1 MPHSRSNKYVHT
13 SACIVRAHEGG
24 QSSSSSQACFACLN
38 CSSSPRSWGRST
50 EPSTKLLSILCQVR
64 CRCCK
69 EDDHPPPHRPRL
81 CCCTLVLL
89 LLFRLLCEPAGII
102 SHYRDQHKQASERA
116 EQEEQEPRG
125 KQRSSD
131 TFCQLTWLSVQR
143 GGNGRG

>member
-69 EDDHPPPHRPRL
+69 EDDHPPPPPDSAVARL
-81 CCCTLVLL
+81 CCCCY
-89 LLFRLLCEPAGII
+89 FGCCASRPALYLITEI
-102 SHYRDQHKQASERA
+102 SINKRASEPSKRNKNRA
-116 EQEEQEPRG
+116 A

-131 TFCQLTWLSVQR
+131 TFCQLTWLSVQLSGE
-143 GGNGRG
+143 GGG